1 MGFKMKGINSL
12 IRPTSSNSPL
22 LNTDPEIENTEFTTT
37 KDGVRIPV
45 ARTITTGGGRTVE
58 KEASSDQA
66 FLDSFAPEFA
76 KAKEGGFPGTLPEYI
91 KQKEIDSGYAGS
103 KVDQVRDYTSG
114 LITKPG
120 SEFHDTDQ
128 FAFKSGGKRYFKQ
141 REGWADGYN
150 DEAFETGDFLAGLI
164 KKGGGDGDAKNYI
177 TSEEAMRL
185 YNKYNKQID
194 RPGQPK
200 KSDMDPNDWTSI
212 HNWNNWRKQRGLDV
226 AGVSYQKGVEPT
238 TYKDN
243 DNLTEWIEKQN
254 N

>member
-114 LITKPG
+114 LVTKPG
-120 SEFHDTDQ
+120 FENRF
-128 FAFKSGGKRYFKQ
+128 FKQ
-141 REGWADGYN
+141 REGSN
-150 DEAFETGDFLAGLI
+150 LKDEVFEMGDFLAARLNEGLDED
-164 KKGGGDGDAKNYI
+164 KWGTRASGRGSGDAKRYI
-177 TSEEAMRL
+177 TENEAMEL
-185 YNKYNKQID
+185 YREYNNPDQPNKGITGDKKD
-194 RPGQPK
+194 RK
-200 KSDMDPNDWTSI
+200 MWIN
-212 HNWNNWRKQRGLDV
+212 NYFNWRKERGLPETTM
-226 AGVSYQKGVEPT
+226 SYQKNYKPT
-238 TYKDN
+238 SYENN

>member
-12 IRPTSSNSPL
+12 TRPTSSNSPL

-45 ARTITTGGGRTVE
+45 ARTITTPGDRKVE

-91 KQKEIDSGYAGS
+91 KQKEIDSGYAES
-103 KVDQVRDYTSG
+103 KVDQVRDYTQG
-114 LITKPG
+114 LLTRPG
-120 SEFHDTDQ
+120 E
-128 FAFKSGGKRYFKQ
+128 KYKGRYYKQ
-141 REGWADGYN
+141 REGSADNYK
-150 DEAFETGDFLAGLI
+150 DEAYETGDFLAGLI
-164 KKGGGDGDAKNYI
+164 TKGGGDGDARNYI
-177 TSEEAMRL
+177 TSEEAMNL
-185 YNKYNKQID
+185 YKKYNKNLS
-194 RPGQPK
+194 PNEK
-200 KSDMDPNDWTSI
+200 DPNKFTSI
-212 HNWNNWRKQRGLDV
+212 KNWNNWRKQRGLESST
-226 AGVSYQKGVEPT
+226 VSYQKNYTPT
-238 TYKDN
+238 TYGNN

>member
-22 LNTDPEIENTEFTTT
+22 LNTDPEIENTKFTTT
-37 KDGVRIPV
+37 KDGKRIPIE
-45 ARTITTGGGRTVE
+45 RTITTGGDREVE
-58 KEASSDQA
+58 EKASSNQA

-103 KVDQVRDYTSG
+103 TVDQVRDYTSG

-120 SEFHDTDQ
+120 SEFHDTDA
-128 FAFKSGGKRYFKQ
+128 FAFKSGENRFFKQ
-141 REGWADGYN
+141 REGSRLK
-150 DEAFETGDFLAGLI
+150 DEVFQTGDFLSGLI
-164 KKGGGDGDAKNYI
+164 TKGGGDGDAKNYI
-177 TSEEAMRL
+177 SSEEAMRL
-185 YNKYNKQID
+185 YQRYNKQID

-200 KSDMDPNDWTSI
+200 QSEMDPNDWTSI
-212 HNWNNWRKQRGLDV
+212 HNWNNWRKQRGMES
-226 AGVSYQKGVEPT
+226 ATVSYQKGVEPT
-238 TYKDN
+238 TYENN
-243 DNLTEWIEKQN
+243 DSLTEWIEKQN